1 MRTGCRVLAAC
12 AGCAVL
18 AVGGGPTAPAL
29 AVPDAGD
36 PWLLYVANTASN
48 SVSVVDTATHA
59 VVATIP
65 VGDRPASVSISPDST
80 TAWVANADGTVS
92 VIDTFTNAVAR
103 TETAAAGGG
112 TRSTATTPDGAT
124 TYRVDS
130 AQDRVDVV
138 DTATGRVVASI
149 SGVGDGPCA
158 VAISPD
164 GANAY
169 VANAES
175 GTVAVI
181 DTASNSVTEIVAVG
195 RQPSSLAVT
204 PDQPPTA
211 ALTVAAAAA
220 GQPTTLDASDSTVRF
235 GTIGSYAWN
244 FGDGTTATTT
254 VPSMTHVFDSAG
266 RYPVTL
272 TLTSSG
278 GTSTTPVF
286 SGRTLVR
293 NGGSQTRLV
302 RTVAVVASVDG
313 LPITGTAVRPMAALG
328 LLMVAVGTILLGVT
342 RRRAA
347 PVRRRSGR

>member
-12 AGCAVL
+12 AGSVVLGVGAAAAVS
-18 AVGGGPTAPAL
+18 AGAT
-29 AVPDAGD
+29 AGD
-36 PWLLYVANTASN
+36 PWLVYVADTGSN
-48 SVSVVDTATHA
+48 SVSVIDTATHA

-65 VGDRPASVSISPDST
+65 VGDRPAAVSVSPDST
-80 TAWVANADGTVS
+80 AARVANADGTVS

-112 TRSTATTPDGAT
+112 TQSMATTPDGAT
-124 TYRVDS
+124 SYRVDT

-138 DTATGRVVASI
+138 ETATGRVVATI

-164 GANAY
+164 GASAY
-169 VANAES
+169 VANVGS
-175 GTVAVI
+175 GTVAII

-195 RQPSSLAVT
+195 RQPSAVAIT

-211 ALTVAAAAA
+211 ALAVAPAAA

-235 GTIGSYAWN
+235 GTIAAYAWD

-254 VPSMTHVFDSAG
+254 VPSTTHVFGSAG
-266 RYPVTL
+266 RHPVSL

-278 GTSTTPVF
+278 GTSTTHVF
-286 SGRTLVR
+286 SGRALIR
-293 NGGSQTRLV
+293 NGGPQARLV
-302 RTVAVVASVDG
+302 RTVVVDG
-313 LPITGTAVRPMAALG
+313 LPITGAAARAAALLG
-328 LLMVAVGTILLGVT
+328 LLMVAVGAGLVLLGDLVT
-342 RRRAA
+342 GRRAVPA
-347 PVRRRSGR
+347 RRRSGR